1 MGDETTETCESGP
14 SRIWKLDLA
23 CQLKIRGIPKAS
35 GQSPSL
41 TVAFLVWYIPIC
53 TDKTGTEDIVMWTL
67 QSPHRKPLGQTIR
80 IRREKLGL
88 TQEQLAEKAGL
99 HWTFIS
105 GVERGI
111 RNISV
116 VNLHRIAVS
125 LGVRLRDLV
134 DKC

>member
-1 MGDETTETCESGP
+1 MYIDYILCTRWTETANIGDVDDP
-14 SRIWKLDLA
+14 S
-23 CQLKIRGIPKAS
+23 
-35 GQSPSL
+35 
-41 TVAFLVWYIPIC
+41 
-53 TDKTGTEDIVMWTL
+53 TD
-67 QSPHRKPLGQTIR
+67 PRKPLGQTIR
-80 IRREKLGL
+80 VRRDALGL

-111 RNISV
+111 RNISILK
-116 VNLHRIAVS
+116 LHRIATS